1 TLAEEPIEVAALA
14 KQCRDIMG
22 KMLADS
28 EVRLTLD
35 VAPEFT
41 LIADRRALRQ
51 MLLNLLSNALKY
63 SRPQGEIR
71 VTAAID
77 RDGGSVI
84 SVIDRGAGIEPER
97 LARIAEPFAASG
109 NHYTRQKGGTGI
121 GLSITKGLIER
132 HGGRFEIDSELGQ
145 GTVARLVFPPERH
158 PDSAP
163 VLQ

>member
-1 TLAEEPIEVAALA
+1 

-97 LARIAEPFAASG
+97 LARIAEPSPPAATTTRGRRAGPGSG
-109 NHYTRQKGGTGI
+109 SRSPRASSNAMAAG
-121 GLSITKGLIER
+121 
-132 HGGRFEIDSELGQ
+132 
-145 GTVARLVFPPERH
+145 
-158 PDSAP
+158 
-163 VLQ
+163 